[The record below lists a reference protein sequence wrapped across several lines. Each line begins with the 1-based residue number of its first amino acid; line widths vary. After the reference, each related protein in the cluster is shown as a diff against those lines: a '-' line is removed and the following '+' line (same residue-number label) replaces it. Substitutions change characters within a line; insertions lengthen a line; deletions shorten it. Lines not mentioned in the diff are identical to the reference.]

1 LSSYKARNFS
11 ASREEQR
18 FREYKAL
25 TAISTA
31 MFMQFKVANTYI
43 DNELFPDDPSFTPV
57 DPDPDGEG
65 IYVTLDQ

>member
-1 LSSYKARNFS
+1 
-11 ASREEQR
+11 
-18 FREYKAL
+18 
-25 TAISTA
+25 
-31 MFMQFKVANTYI
+31 VVNTYI